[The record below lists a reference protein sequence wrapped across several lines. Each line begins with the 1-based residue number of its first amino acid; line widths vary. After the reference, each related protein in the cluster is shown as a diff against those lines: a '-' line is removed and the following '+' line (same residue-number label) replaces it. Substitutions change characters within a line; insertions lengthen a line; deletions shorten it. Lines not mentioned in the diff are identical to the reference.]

1 MILLKDIY
9 INNKMEKS
17 QAGGDVYQATN
28 ISYEET
34 KDGHI
39 EYIVTINA
47 PGGYIF
53 QFRDRYSNMR
63 AFQKTLK
70 KSFDDAVFNQG
81 PNFPPKKT
89 FGTKKDSF
97 LKTRSS

>member
-1 MILLKDIY
+1 
-9 INNKMEKS
+9 MEKS
-17 QAGGDVYQATN
+17 QAGGDVYQATD

-39 EYIVTINA
+39 EYTVKINA

-53 QFRDRYSNMR
+53 HFRDRYSSMR
-63 AFQKTLK
+63 AFKKTL
-70 KSFDDAVFNQG
+70 SFGDAVFNQG

-89 FGTKKDSF
+89 FGTKKESF